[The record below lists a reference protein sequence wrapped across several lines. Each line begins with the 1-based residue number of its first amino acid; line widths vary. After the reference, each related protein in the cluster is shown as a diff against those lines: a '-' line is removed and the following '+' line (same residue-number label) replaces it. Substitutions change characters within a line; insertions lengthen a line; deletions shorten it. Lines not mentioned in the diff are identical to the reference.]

1 MAVGGGGATAF
12 SFFFS
17 FLFPS
22 FSAHSCALPRIPS
35 YEEMWKKRETNVW
48 AAGVNVHL
56 KKRGEREEGE
66 RRERRRGREEREER
80 GLRPRKQQTASSQK
94 ENQIMRLSEGCVLI
108 LRPFPER

>member
-56 KKRGEREEGE
+56 KKRGEREKKG
-66 RRERRRGREEREER
+66 GFA
-80 GLRPRKQQTASSQK
+80 PANSKQPAAK
-94 ENQIMRLSEGCVLI
+94 KKIK
-108 LRPFPER
+108 

>member
-56 KKRGEREEGE
+56 KKRGEREKK
-66 RRERRRGREEREER
+66 GREEREEGGEKR
-80 GLRPRKQQTASSQK
+80 EKKGGFAPANSKQPAAK
-94 ENQIMRLSEGCVLI
+94 KKIK
-108 LRPFPER
+108 